1 MQYRTILFAAAS
13 AASLWAGAAA
23 AQPAKTAEVE
33 ELVVTGTR
41 TEGRTRL
48 ETLAPV
54 DVVSAEAL
62 QQRGTTELATAL
74 ATSVPSITF
83 PRPSNTDGT
92 DTIRPATLRG
102 QGPDQTL
109 VLVNGARRH
118 ATALVNTNGS
128 VGRGSA
134 AVDLNAI
141 PSTAIE
147 RIEVLR
153 DGASA
158 IYGSDAIAGVV
169 NLITKSDFDGVEVE
183 GQYDES
189 GEGDG

>member
-1 MQYRTILFAAAS
+1 MTYRVLLLAATS
-13 AASLWAGAAA
+13 AASLFSGVAYAQTGAG
-23 AQPAKTAEVE
+23 EVE

-41 TEGRTRL
+41 TEGRSRL

-54 DVVSAEAL
+54 DVISADAL

-92 DTIRPATLRG
+92 DAIRPATLRG

-109 VLVNGARRH
+109 VLVNGTRRH

-128 VGRGSA
+128 VGRG
-134 AVDLNAI
+134 
-141 PSTAIE
+141 
-147 RIEVLR
+147 
-153 DGASA
+153 
-158 IYGSDAIAGVV
+158 
-169 NLITKSDFDGVEVE
+169 
-183 GQYDES
+183 
-189 GEGDG
+189 